1 MAANKTAYPR
11 APWLARRL
19 FPVLATVGLV
29 AVGMA
34 ATIWWGP
41 MLEGQGAWTLPHD
54 LWGAMA
60 AASRLLHLNLAGLYT
75 EPTRLVT
82 FPGGVVILV
91 PVVAVIEAAGLSL
104 QVPGARLPQPGAWLL
119 AGPYEIVI
127 SAVAL
132 FAADAIAE
140 RMGVTRPR
148 RALLAAASAV
158 ALWSVSV
165 RWGHPEDAVA
175 VGLLLYGILALSDSR
190 AGRSAWLVGAAVA
203 VQPLVLL
210 ALPIVLVV
218 IEPRRLAGYLARA
231 AAPGA
236 VLLGAAAL
244 ANWQATFDAVTSQ
257 PNYPTVNHPT
267 AWTSLVPHLGDGTV
281 AAGPA
286 RVVAILAACG
296 CALVVSRRWRQARHP
311 ARWSPETLGGVL
323 WWVAVA
329 LALRSVFE
337 PVMTA
342 YYLWPVLAVALITAS
357 RSWPHLVATSLAAA
371 ALTGVSQ
378 IPWQSPWTW
387 WAPMIAGL
395 ALTLFLARVPAPR
408 VAATVAGAEA
418 APSQGGRG
426 ARFTG

>member
-1 MAANKTAYPR
+1 VSERRPT
-11 APWLARRL
+11 PWLARRL
-19 FPVLATVGLV
+19 FPVLATAGLV

-41 MLEGQGAWTLPHD
+41 RLEGQTTWTLPHD
-54 LWGAMA
+54 LWGTMA
-60 AASRLLHLNLAGLYT
+60 AASRLLHLNLAGLYM

-82 FPGGVVILV
+82 FPGGVMILV
-91 PVVAVIEAAGLSL
+91 PIVAVIEAAGLSL
-104 QVPGARLPQPGAWLL
+104 QVPGAQLPQPGAWLL
-119 AGPYEIVI
+119 AGPYEIVL

-140 RMGVTRPR
+140 RMGVTRPK
-148 RALLAAASAV
+148 RALLAATSAV

-190 AGRSAWLVGAAVA
+190 VGRSAWLAGAAVA

-231 AAPGA
+231 AAPGVA
-236 VLLGAAAL
+236 VLGAAAL
-244 ANWQATFDAVTSQ
+244 ANWQATYDAVTSQ
-257 PNYPTVNHPT
+257 PNYPTINHPT
-267 AWTSLVPHLGDGTV
+267 PWTSLAPHLGEGTV
-281 AAGPA
+281 AAGPG
-286 RVVAILAACG
+286 RVVAILVACA
-296 CALVVSRRWRQARHP
+296 CALAVARRWRAARR
-311 ARWSPETLGGVL
+311 AATWSPETLGEVL
-323 WWVAVA
+323 WWVAVV

-337 PVMTA
+337 PVMVA

-357 RSWPHLVATSLAAA
+357 RSWSHLVATSLTTV
-371 ALTGVSQ
+371 ALTGASQ

-395 ALTLFLARVPAPR
+395 ALTLFFARVPAPR
-408 VAATVAGAEA
+408 VATSAAGAEA
-418 APSQGGRG
+418 GPAPSQGGRG

>member
-1 MAANKTAYPR
+1 M
-11 APWLARRL
+11 
-19 FPVLATVGLV
+19 LATAGLV
-29 AVGMA
+29 AIGMA

-41 MLEGQGAWTLPHD
+41 MLEGRTAWTLPHD
-54 LWGAMA
+54 LWGTMA
-60 AASRLLHLNLAGLYT
+60 GASRLLHLNLAGLYMQ
-75 EPTRLVT
+75 PTRLVT
-82 FPGGVVILV
+82 FPGGAVILV
-91 PVVAVIEAAGLSL
+91 PIVAVIEAAGLSL
-104 QVPGARLPQPGAWLL
+104 QVPGAQLPQPGAWLL
-119 AGPYEIVI
+119 AGPYVIVL

-140 RMGVTRPR
+140 RMGVTRPK

-175 VGLLLYGILALSDSR
+175 VGLLLYGIMALSGSR
-190 AGRSAWLVGAAVA
+190 VGRSAWLVGAAVA

-231 AAPGA
+231 AAPG
-236 VLLGAAAL
+236 VVVLGAAAL
-244 ANWQATFDAVTSQ
+244 ANWQATYDAVTSQ

-267 AWTSLVPHLGDGTV
+267 AWASFAPHLANDTV
-281 AAGPA
+281 AAGPG
-286 RVVAILAACG
+286 RVAAILAACA
-296 CALVVSRRWRQARHP
+296 CALVAARRLRAARHDT
-311 ARWSPETLGGVL
+311 WGPETFGEVL

-337 PVMTA
+337 PVMVA
-342 YYLWPVLAVALITAS
+342 YYLWPVLAVALIAAAS
-357 RSWPHLVATSLAAA
+357 SWPHLVATSLTVAT
-371 ALTGVSQ
+371 LTGVSQ
-378 IPWQSPWTW
+378 IPWRSPWTW

-395 ALTLFLARVPAPR
+395 ALTLLFARVPAPR
-408 VAATVAGAEA
+408 AATSVAGAA
-418 APSQGGRG
+418 AGPAPSQGGRG